1 MEINSNTFTMLCEIE
16 QLIGDSCYNPNSY
29 DGYTEEEGRSFRY
42 PLTYDKKDNE
52 GKSREYKTRSDLS
65 KYNPYAIGSNQ

>member
-29 DGYTEEEGRSFRY
+29 N
-42 PLTYDKKDNE
+42 L
-52 GKSREYKTRSDLS
+52 
-65 KYNPYAIGSNQ
+65 